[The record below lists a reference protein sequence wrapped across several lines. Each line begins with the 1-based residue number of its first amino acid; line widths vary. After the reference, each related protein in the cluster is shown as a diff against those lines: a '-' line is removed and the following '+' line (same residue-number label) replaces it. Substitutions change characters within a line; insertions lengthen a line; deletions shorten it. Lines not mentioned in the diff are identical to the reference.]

1 MACHNAV
8 QFVQN
13 DGKYYKDIIG
23 AYPGF
28 FGATAFKAMVKNHV
42 KSAKAKGLDRLRKAE
57 VERIGLDDL
66 RAVSRDILASMCI
79 RWFKC
84 IVHRKLMW
92 LRASVGM
99 HTNIKIATKQDTK
112 LLQL

>member
-28 FGATAFKAMVKNHV
+28 FGTTAFKAMVNNQV
-42 KSAKAKGLDRLRKAE
+42 KSAKARGLDRLRKDRGSRIE

-92 LRASVGM
+92 
-99 HTNIKIATKQDTK
+99 
-112 LLQL
+112 